1 MKQLTIGII
10 GNGKSTNRYQLPYI
24 LQRKEQYKVK
34 TIFQRDLS
42 KSDWARIDGID
53 YTDNLDILLN
63 DPEVEIV
70 VLAISS
76 NAHYE
81 MAKKVLAA
89 GKHCIVEKPFT
100 ETIEQAKE
108 LYAIANEKNLI
119 VQCYQN
125 RRFDSDLLTV
135 QKVIESN
142 VLGDI
147 QEIEMS
153 FDYFRPER
161 SEQSTSFSKINSF
174 LYGHACHSLDQ
185 VISVFGKPDR
195 VVYDVRQLLGEGRLN
210 DYFDIDLFYGNLKVS
225 IKSSFFRLKPRPSY
239 VVYGKK
245 GMFIK
250 ETKDKQEEHLKMFV
264 WPNVVGFG
272 VDNVKEYGT
281 LTYIDNDKNYHE
293 EKVVSEVG
301 DYGRYYDALY
311 NTIVNGVEK
320 LVKDEETLW
329 QLEILETGISGLK

>member
-10 GNGKSTNRYQLPYI
+10 GNGKSTNRYQLPFI
-24 LQRKEQYKVK
+24 LQRKDKYKVK
-34 TIFQRDLS
+34 TIFQRDLTKISWS
-42 KSDWARIDGID
+42 KIDGIY
-53 YTDNLDILLN
+53 YTDQLDDILK
-63 DPEVEIV
+63 DRDIDIV
-70 VLAISS
+70 IVATSS
-76 NAHYE
+76 NVHYE
-81 MAKKVLAA
+81 MAKKVLNA

-108 LYAIANEKNLI
+108 LYAIAKEKNLI

-135 QKVIESN
+135 QRVIASN
-142 VLGDI
+142 ILGDI

-153 FDYFRPER
+153 FDYYRPEI
-161 SEQSTSFSKINSF
+161 SEQATSFSKINSF

-185 VISVFGKPDR
+185 VISGFGKPDR
-195 VVYDVRQLLGEGRLN
+195 VVYDVRQLLGEGRMN
-210 DYFDIDLFYGNLKVS
+210 DYFDLDLYYGLLKIS

-239 VVYGKK
+239 VIYGKK

-264 WPNVVGFG
+264 WPNVEGFG
-272 VDNVKEYGT
+272 IDNVKEYGT
-281 LTYIDNDKNYHE
+281 LTYIDNEKNYHE

-311 NTIVNGVEK
+311 NTIVNGAEK

>member
-10 GNGKSTNRYQLPYI
+10 GNGKSTNRYQLPFI
-24 LQRKEQYKVK
+24 LQRKDKYKVK
-34 TIFQRDLS
+34 TIFQRDLAKISWS
-42 KSDWARIDGID
+42 KIDGIY
-53 YTDNLDILLN
+53 YTDQLDDILN
-63 DPEVEIV
+63 DRDIDIV
-70 VLAISS
+70 IVATSS
-76 NAHYE
+76 NVHYE
-81 MAKKVLAA
+81 MAKKVLNA

-108 LYAIANEKNLI
+108 LYTIAKEKNLI

-135 QKVIESN
+135 QKVISSD

-153 FDYFRPER
+153 FDYFRPEV
-161 SEQSTSFSKINSF
+161 SEGVKSFSKINSF

-195 VVYDVRQLLGEGRLN
+195 VVYDVRQLLGEGRMN
-210 DYFDIDLFYGNLKVS
+210 DYFDIDLYYGLLKVS
-225 IKSSFFRLKPRPSY
+225 IKSSFFRLKPRPSF

-264 WPNVVGFG
+264 WPNVEGFG
-272 VDNVKEYGT
+272 MDSVKEYGT
-281 LTYIDNDKNYHE
+281 LTYIDSEKNYHE

-311 NTIVNGVEK
+311 NTIVNGADK

>member
-10 GNGKSTNRYQLPYI
+10 GNGKSTNRYQLPFI
-24 LQRKEQYKVK
+24 LQRKDTYKVK
-34 TIFQRDLS
+34 SIFQRDLS
-42 KSDWARIDGID
+42 KSDWAKVDGVN
-53 YTDNLDILLN
+53 YTDSLDDLLN
-63 DPEVEIV
+63 DPEIEII
-70 VLAISS
+70 VLAITS
-76 NAHYE
+76 NAHYD
-81 MAKKVLAA
+81 MAKKVLSA

-108 LYAIANEKNLI
+108 LYAIAKEKNLI

-135 QKVIESN
+135 QKVIDSN

-153 FDYFRPER
+153 FDYFRPEV
-161 SEQSTSFSKINSF
+161 SEGVKSFSKINSF

-185 VISVFGKPDR
+185 VISIFGKPDR
-195 VVYDVRQLLGEGRLN
+195 VVYDVRQLLGEGRMN
-210 DYFDIDLFYGNLKVS
+210 DYFDIDLFYGLLKVS

-239 VVYGKK
+239 VVYGEK

-264 WPNVVGFG
+264 WPNVEGFG
-272 VDNVKEYGT
+272 VDSVKDYGT

-293 EKVVSEVG
+293 EKVISEVG
-301 DYGRYYDALY
+301 DYGRYYDELY
-311 NTIVNGVEK
+311 NTIVNGAEK